1 MRHILQE
8 IFIMQNDFNFCPE
21 CGGKN
26 IQNVNNRKWLCPDC
40 GFELYNNVATA
51 VGLVIK
57 DSEGKILFE
66 KRAKEPRKGFLAF
79 PGGFSEPDET
89 AEKICERECFE
100 EIGVKPEKLKFI
112 ASYPNT
118 YEFKKL
124 VYKTCDLFFEAVLP
138 KNAKLK
144 AQESEVQGFE
154 WRFARTKEE
163 IENLPLA
170 FVSAKNVLN
179 KLIELKP

>member
-1 MRHILQE
+1 
-8 IFIMQNDFNFCPE
+8 MQNDFYFCPK

-26 IQNVNNRKWLCPDC
+26 IKNIENRKWICQDC
-40 GFELYNNVATA
+40 EFELYNNVATA

-57 DSEGKILFE
+57 NSEGKILFE
-66 KRAKEPRKGFLAF
+66 KRAKEPRKNFLAF

-89 AEKICERECFE
+89 AEKTCERECFE
-100 EIGVKPEKLKFI
+100 EIGAKPEKLKFI
-112 ASYPNT
+112 ASFPNT
-118 YEFKKL
+118 YEFKNF

-154 WRFARTKEE
+154 WHFARTKEE

-170 FVSAKNVLN
+170 FVSAKNVLTALLGQKN
-179 KLIELKP
+179 